1 MADLRAAV
9 SALREGAALDLRPAL
24 AALAGSVSRPRVHLT
39 VPEDL
44 GLHDA
49 ARAHALFR
57 CVQEIVTNAV
67 RHARAENLWI
77 ALERNH
83 GENALDPVLRRT
95 GQAPRRCVSGGFNA
109 PTVGYVGGKVR
120 EARRRRGCSHRVF
133 WSAPSRPPAGAP
145 GPQLECDRPVHAPPW
160 LFAPARSA
168 PRSGETPARAARSCP
183 VPRLPP
189 KHS

>member
-39 VPEDL
+39 VPEDM

-67 RHARAENLWI
+67 RHARAENLW
-77 ALERNH
+77 
-83 GENALDPVLRRT
+83 NALDPCWPNWSGASSMRIRRLQCT
-95 GQAPRRCVSGGFNA
+95 NCWIRWWES
-109 PTVGYVGGKVR
+109 
-120 EARRRRGCSHRVF
+120 S
-133 WSAPSRPPAGAP
+133 
-145 GPQLECDRPVHAPPW
+145 
-160 LFAPARSA
+160 RSA
-168 PRSGETPARAARSCP
+168 PASRMLTPSFFVSAIAASRRSAWASA
-183 VPRLPP
+183 
-189 KHS
+189 